1 MTPIVQLYCLR
12 VVLGIAAGAIT
23 ATLAQFVF
31 GSATGVTSLINCVT
45 VSILFY
51 IIAYYILKP
60 VYRNKIEQQ
69 SKILST
75 GIGIYFFAW
84 LAFLLIFYTAMQIY
98 LV

>member
-12 VVLGIAAGAIT
+12 VVLGVAAGAIS
-23 ATLAQFVF
+23 AALAQFVF
-31 GSATGVTSLINCVT
+31 GYATGFTPLINCITIAIAVYIVT
-45 VSILFY
+45 
-51 IIAYYILKP
+51 YYILRM
-60 VYRNKIEQQ
+60 VYKSKIEQQ

-84 LAFLLIFYTAMQIY
+84 LAFLLISYTAIQIY